1 MSIESEIREHMGS
14 ALRELNTK
22 SRDIELVVY
31 FYGFKDNPWPTLDDA
46 ANKFNVGDSD
56 ARRSERPRQII
67 NNKFRALTGLHDLP
81 LLKGF
86 SHYLKLSSFHSPAEL
101 AAYAKD
107 NKLFDGNV
115 NMLSALRLLHDLGGS
130 ESYQAYTANLTEIT
144 RTTITSNQ
152 DFLIVNNSVISNAR
166 RALKKAK
173 TIPGLLGIAKLAYLK
188 EESIAD
194 LIPYDDIVEI
204 IKLDHDSWLLDND
217 DQQYYLF
224 ESRDNTLINSLEK
237 IKSIADYVDIDTLSL
252 VLRNSL
258 NRRSPPGGRAY
269 PPVEI
274 IKHYLSTSKYVEMH
288 SSDALLKIEGETL
301 TDIEQAAVEY
311 MSENEAH
318 NFPQISAH
326 LSALGYSK
334 PLIDKTILNSPVIFV
349 DKSKGRHHYSYQV
362 IGKKGSVPNSKV
374 DRYELFRQRL
384 IQVARDG
391 TDKDQETIAR
401 LEQHVLREWLFKDKE
416 SEECAICQKNYAI
429 GSLRTAHK
437 KRRASCA
444 ENERTDPNIVM
455 PLCVFGCDYI
465 YEERLV
471 YIEQGKVIA
480 KASSELYSENEFIK
494 NVEGKTLDYRWVQG
508 GEAYFSK
515 SR

>member
-1 MSIESEIREHMGS
+1 MSIESEIREHLGS

-67 NNKFRALTGLHDLP
+67 NNKFRTLTRLDDLP
-81 LLKGF
+81 SLKGF
-86 SHYLKLSSFHSPAEL
+86 SQYLNSSSFHSPVEL

-107 NKLFDGNV
+107 NNLFDGQT
-115 NMLSALRLLHDLGGS
+115 NMLSALRLLHDLSDS
-130 ESYQAYTANLTEIT
+130 ESYQAYTANLIEIT
-144 RTTITSNQ
+144 RTAIASSQ
-152 DFLIVNNSVISNAR
+152 DFLILKSSIISNAR

-194 LIPYDDIVEI
+194 LIPYDDIVKI
-204 IKLDHDSWLLDND
+204 IKLNHDSWMVDSY

-237 IKSIADYVDIDTLSL
+237 IKSIADYVDIDMLSL

-258 NRRSPPGGRAY
+258 NRRTPPVGRAY
-269 PPVEI
+269 PPVET

-288 SSDALLKIEGETL
+288 DSDALLQIDGEPL

-311 MSENEAH
+311 ISESDAH
-318 NFPQISAH
+318 NFPQISAY
-326 LSALGYSK
+326 LSSLGYSK

-349 DKSKGRHHYSYQV
+349 DKSKGRNHYSYE
-362 IGKKGSVPNSKV
+362 ITGKKGSIPNSEV
-374 DRYELFRQRL
+374 DRYELFRRRL

-416 SEECAICQKNYAI
+416 SEECAICQKSYAVS
-429 GSLRTAHK
+429 SLRTAHK
-437 KRRASCA
+437 KKRASCA

-455 PLCVFGCDYI
+455 PLCVFGCDHI
-465 YEERLV
+465 YEEKLV
-471 YIEQGKVIA
+471 YIENGKIIA
-480 KASSELYSENEFIK
+480 KANNELYSENEFIK
-494 NVEGKTLDYRWVQG
+494 NVVGKTLDSRWVEG
-508 GEAYFSK
+508 SEAYFSK
-515 SR
+515 SG